1 MGTRYRG
8 SGRDFIF
15 AWELLLKLSTNI
27 PIFFPYRTINTKYFK
42 KRNCSVSILMMIC
55 GWNCL
60 KVSSFRKVLYFFPVL
75 WRIWCDIFRRFIIS
89 REFHGRWIY
98 DPLRGGRNSTLPIS
112 HILEFLK
119 RKSLARHFSVCLR
132 VSDQCLSVFVS
143 TFVSLRDE
151 TPFPAESK
159 CD

>member
-1 MGTRYRG
+1 M
-8 SGRDFIF
+8 
-15 AWELLLKLSTNI
+15 
-27 PIFFPYRTINTKYFK
+27 YFK

-98 DPLRGGRNSTLPIS
+98 DPLRGGRNSTPPIS

-132 VSDQCLSVFVS
+132 VWASSSRLSFLFGMKRLFRPKVS
-143 TFVSLRDE
+143 ATKTGKVVCYRIKARSLVGFSEIRSNDYHNL
-151 TPFPAESK
+151 PKILNAF
-159 CD
+159 